1 MSRYRTILF
10 DVDGTLIHSQPG
22 IIHTMEYTFRTMG
35 VDPAGINLNQ
45 YLGPPLRKS
54 FSNHFETPE
63 KVEEAVELYRRRYAQ
78 VGQHECSLF
87 PGCKEMLQELSRAG
101 YTLCTATCKPVPVV
115 TPILEELGIRPY
127 FNIVGG
133 ASVDQS
139 VDNKTAVIRLVLD
152 QLDRRDGVLMVGDR
166 RDDMEGAHNC
176 GLPALGA
183 LYGYAGPGEL
193 DPYHP
198 VACVNSCQE
207 VLDYIISAN

>member
-1 MSRYRTILF
+1 MSRFKRILF
-10 DVDGTLIHSQPG
+10 DVDGTLVHSQPG

-35 VDPAGINLNQ
+35 VDLTGVDLNQ

-54 FSNHFETPE
+54 FSNHFDTPE
-63 KVEEAVELYRRRYAQ
+63 KVEEAVEIYRKRYAQ
-78 VGQHECSLF
+78 VGQHECTLF
-87 PGCKEMLQELSRAG
+87 PGCKELLQELSGAG

-127 FNIVGG
+127 FTVVGG

-139 VDNKTAVIRLVLD
+139 VDNKTAVIRSVLQ
-152 QLDRRDGVLMVGDR
+152 QLGEDRDTLMVGDR
-166 RDDMEGAHNC
+166 RDDMEGAMQC

-183 LYGYAGPGEL
+183 LYGYGSRAEL

-198 VACVNSCQE
+198 LAYVNSCGEALQ
-207 VLDYIISAN
+207 YILSAN